1 MECQKYFGVQ
11 ANEAIIQSDQVS
23 CITEFSQVLPL
34 ENGEIYVSLT
44 DGRELIGED
53 FKNWTLATNIRL
65 RLIQTKTMLSHL
77 TSIAVGDLN
86 VLRRVKHVFLHFIH
100 WLVHI
105 CIYFSI
111 TTASKKLL
119 LVVENNLMKF
129 FQMSTTCPEGWT
141 EWKRSLKNKMKS
153 SIFC

>member
-1 MECQKYFGVQ
+1 MAILAVLCKYVPIPSFKCNFKADPVCSLGNDMECQKYFGVQ

-77 TSIAVGDLN
+77 TSIAVVSGQS
-86 VLRRVKHVFLHFIH
+86 RHF
-100 WLVHI
+100 WAG
-105 CIYFSI
+105 Y
-111 TTASKKLL
+111 KL
-119 LVVENNLMKF
+119 EK
-129 FQMSTTCPEGWT
+129 
-141 EWKRSLKNKMKS
+141 
-153 SIFC
+153 

>member
-65 RLIQTKTMLSHL
+65 RLIQTKTMLGHL

-86 VLRRVKHVFLHFIH
+86 VLRRVMYFCLHFIH
-100 WLVHI
+100 
-105 CIYFSI
+105 
-111 TTASKKLL
+111 
-119 LVVENNLMKF
+119 
-129 FQMSTTCPEGWT
+129 
-141 EWKRSLKNKMKS
+141 
-153 SIFC
+153 

>member
-23 CITEFSQVLPL
+23 CITDFSKVLPL

-86 VLRRVKHVFLHFIH
+86 VLRRVKHFCLHFI
-100 WLVHI
+100 
-105 CIYFSI
+105 
-111 TTASKKLL
+111 
-119 LVVENNLMKF
+119 N
-129 FQMSTTCPEGWT
+129 
-141 EWKRSLKNKMKS
+141 
-153 SIFC
+153 

>member
-11 ANEAIIQSDQVS
+11 ASEAIIQSDQVS

-86 VLRRVKHVFLHFIH
+86 VLRRVMYFCLHFIH
-100 WLVHI
+100 
-105 CIYFSI
+105 
-111 TTASKKLL
+111 
-119 LVVENNLMKF
+119 
-129 FQMSTTCPEGWT
+129 
-141 EWKRSLKNKMKS
+141 
-153 SIFC
+153 

>member
-1 MECQKYFGVQ
+1 MAILAVLCRYVLIPSFKCNFKADPVCSLGNDMECQKYFGVQ

-86 VLRRVKHVFLHFIH
+86 VLRRVKKFFLHFIH
-100 WLVHI
+100 
-105 CIYFSI
+105 
-111 TTASKKLL
+111 
-119 LVVENNLMKF
+119 
-129 FQMSTTCPEGWT
+129 
-141 EWKRSLKNKMKS
+141 
-153 SIFC
+153 